1 MRSALTG
8 ARRSPLSALAL
19 GVACMALMSGCAKAQ
34 AKSAPDGPA
43 LQVPQP
49 PSRVIVAASE
59 PPPLPVE
66 APVAPALQPAPPVVA
81 PRPASVP
88 RAARPDPPTEA
99 PAPNRVENRTLRAP
113 GDLARERAIRE
124 RLTGASADLTRAD
137 YGRLSIGARGQYD
150 QAKRFI
156 QQAEQAIKDQNLAF
170 ASTLA
175 DKAATL
181 AADLAGR

>member
-1 MRSALTG
+1 MPAALPKRPATLLAAG
-8 ARRSPLSALAL
+8 ALCTVLA
-19 GVACMALMSGCAKAQ
+19 AGCAKAQ

-49 PSRVIVAASE
+49 PARVIVAAGD

-66 APVAPALQPAPPVVA
+66 EPPVAPAAQPAPQVVT
-81 PRPASVP
+81 PRPAPVP
-88 RAARPDPPTEA
+88 RPARPEPPSEPV
-99 PAPNRVENRTLRAP
+99 PANRVERTLRAP
-113 GDLARERAIRE
+113 GDEARERAIRE
-124 RLTGASADLTRAD
+124 RLTGASADLARAD
-137 YGRLSIGARGQYD
+137 YGRLSVGARGQYD

>member
-1 MRSALTG
+1 MRAG
-8 ARRSPLSALAL
+8 ARPLSVVVFAVL
-19 GVACMALMSGCAKAQ
+19 GIAMGVSSGCAKAH
-34 AKSAPDGPA
+34 ARTVPEGPA

-49 PSRVIVAASE
+49 PARVIVAASE

-66 APVAPALQPAPPVVA
+66 EPLAQPVPPVAPPAVT
-81 PRPASVP
+81 PRPVP
-88 RAARPDPPTEA
+88 AAPARVARPEPPDPPA
-99 PAPNRVENRTLRAP
+99 AARVVPRTLRAP
-113 GDLARERAIRE
+113 GDVARERAIRD
-124 RLTGASADLTRAD
+124 RLSGATADLGRVD
-137 YGRLSIGARGQYD
+137 YAKLEAAARGQFD
-150 QAKRFI
+150 QARRFV

>member
-1 MRSALTG
+1 MRW
-8 ARRSPLSALAL
+8 SALAL
-19 GVACMALMSGCAKAQ
+19 GVACAALMAGCAKAQ

-49 PSRVIVAASE
+49 PPRVIVAASE

-66 APVAPALQPAPPVVA
+66 EPPVAPVSQPAPPVVA
-81 PRPASVP
+81 PRPAPVP
-88 RAARPDPPTEA
+88 RAARPDPPTDP
-99 PAPNRVENRTLRAP
+99 PAHNRVENRTLRAP

-124 RLTGASADLTRAD
+124 RLTGASADLTRVD
-137 YGRLSIGARGQYD
+137 YGRLSVGARGQYD

>member
-1 MRSALTG
+1 MRV
-8 ARRSPLSALAL
+8 LAA
-19 GVACMALMSGCAKAQ
+19 GVLCTVLAAGCAKAQ

-49 PSRVIVAASE
+49 PARVIVAASD
-59 PPPLPVE
+59 PPPIPVE
-66 APVAPALQPAPPVVA
+66 EPPVAPVSQPAPPVVA
-81 PRPASVP
+81 PRPAPVP
-88 RAARPDPPTEA
+88 RAVRPDPPADPPT
-99 PAPNRVENRTLRAP
+99 PNRVENRTLRAP

-124 RLTGASADLTRAD
+124 RLTGASADLRRAD
-137 YGRLSIGARGQYD
+137 YGRLSVGARGQYD

-156 QQAEQAIKDQNLAF
+156 EQAEQAIKDQNLAF

>member
-1 MRSALTG
+1 MSRLSVLT
-8 ARRSPLSALAL
+8 AAAVCTVLA
-19 GVACMALMSGCAKAQ
+19 AGCAKAQ
-34 AKSAPDGPA
+34 AKSSPDGPA

-49 PSRVIVAASE
+49 PPRVIVAAAE

-66 APVAPALQPAPPVVA
+66 EPPVAPVPQPAPPVLV
-81 PRPASVP
+81 PRPAPPP
-88 RAARPDPPTEA
+88 RATRPEPPVESP
-99 PAPNRVENRTLRAP
+99 PANRVERTLRAP
-113 GDLARERAIRE
+113 GDVARERAIRD

-137 YGRLSIGARGQYD
+137 YGRLSAGAREQYD